1 MNNELELQL
10 QEEEIPV
17 YYNVSTMRAI
27 EDAYQEYLSNKE
39 YE

>member
-1 MNNELELQL
+1 MNDELQL
-10 QEEEIPV
+10 QEEEIPI

-27 EDAYQEYLSNKE
+27 EEAYQEYLRNKD

>member
-1 MNNELELQL
+1 MNNELELEL

-17 YYNVSTMRAI
+17 YYNVSTMQAI
-27 EDAYQEYLSNKE
+27 QDAYQEYLSNKE

>member
-1 MNNELELQL
+1 MDNELELEL
-10 QEEEIPV
+10 QEEETPI

-27 EDAYQEYLSNKE
+27 EEAYQEYLKNKE